1 MPEQDDRYRQLRE
14 NGYCRFENVLDAPLL
29 DELRQVT
36 DAMLDAYAPEE
47 AHKYRYQG
55 SNIGI
60 AFQHP
65 VFPRLFT
72 LPKALEALHTLG
84 FPNPVF
90 WSAFCLSKPPHA
102 PPLYWHQDWWGWDE
116 PISGLPTP
124 AQIFLMYYLTD
135 TTPENGCL
143 RVIPG
148 THCRRIELHDLLPSA
163 HSEETYEANPD
174 SIQFQRHPDEVEVP
188 VKAGDL
194 VIGDARILHAA
205 HANQTDQRR
214 TCLTLWYLPDFD
226 NLPESIQAFAT
237 QHHPV
242 PPPDFVE
249 TPESRRLAE
258 MVPNYSGT
266 ASPIAFNRM
275 PNFHTTSP

>member
-1 MPEQDDRYRQLRE
+1 MPEQDYRYQQLRE
-14 NGYCRFENVLDAPLL
+14 EGYCRFENVLDAPML

-36 DAMLDAYAPEE
+36 DAMLDAYAPEA

-72 LPKALEALHTLG
+72 LPKALETLRALG

-124 AQIFLMYYLTD
+124 AQVFLMYYLTD

-163 HSEETYEANPD
+163 HSEETYEANPN
-174 SIQFQRHPDEVEVP
+174 SVQFQHHPDEVDVP

-205 HANQTDQRR
+205 HANHTDQRR

-226 NLPESIQAFAT
+226 TLPESIKAFAA
-237 QHHPV
+237 QNHPI
-242 PPPDFVE
+242 PPPDFIE
-249 TPESRRLAE
+249 TPESRRLAA
-258 MVPNYSGT
+258 MIPHYAGIVP
-266 ASPIAFNRM
+266 PITFNRM
-275 PNFHTTSP
+275 PNFHTASS